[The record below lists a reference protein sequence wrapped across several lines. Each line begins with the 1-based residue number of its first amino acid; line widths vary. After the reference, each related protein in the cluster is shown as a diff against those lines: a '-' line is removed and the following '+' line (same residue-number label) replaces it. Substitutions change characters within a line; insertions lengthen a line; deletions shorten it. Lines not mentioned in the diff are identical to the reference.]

1 MTGQRIL
8 IAGCGDLGTELG
20 RLLAE
25 QGHTVFGLRRNP
37 PSGTSPIQWFRAD
50 LTVTETLTD
59 LPGDLDL
66 VFYLATP
73 GAYEDEAYRRAYVQG
88 LSNVLAR
95 LSATPPR
102 RVIFVSSTAVYGQ
115 DDGSWVDESSPTRPT
130 KFSGRRVLEAEE
142 VLRASPIPGTVVRF
156 GGIYGPGR
164 TRMLRKVRA
173 GDPVMDDPP
182 WYTNRIHREDCVG
195 VLEHVAGLA
204 APDDLYL
211 AVDNAPCTQAE
222 LTDWLCDELGL
233 PRPPRTSGGVKS
245 NKRCRNDRLRASG
258 YRFRYPTYREG
269 YRALIESE
277 GGNR

>member
-20 RLLAE
+20 RRLAD

-37 PSGTSPIQWFRAD
+37 PPGTGPIHWLRAD
-50 LTVTETLTD
+50 LTVAKTLAH

-73 GAYEDEAYRRAYVQG
+73 GAYDDEAYRKAYVEG
-88 LSNVLAR
+88 LGNILTR
-95 LSATPPR
+95 LSAPPPR
-102 RVIFVSSTAVYGQ
+102 RIIFVSSTSVYGQ
-115 DDGSWVDESSPTRPT
+115 DDGSWVDESTPTHPT
-130 KFSGRRVLEAEE
+130 GFAGRRVLEAEE
-142 VLRASPIPGTVVRF
+142 ALRASSVPGTVVRF

-164 TRMLRKVRA
+164 TRMLRKARA
-173 GDPVMDDPP
+173 GEPVVDNPP

-195 VLEHVAGLA
+195 VLEHMAGLA

-233 PRPPRTSGGVKS
+233 TRPPRTSGGVKS
-245 NKRCRNDRLRASG
+245 NKRCRNARLLASG
-258 YRFRYPTYREG
+258 YRFHYPTYREG

-277 GGNR
+277 GGSG